1 MNRGRQRTQ
10 RVAGA
15 AFMIGLAV
23 TSSVGAE
30 EKRPAVAKQGGQI
43 LGSFMTGGQIWSSA
57 VHDRSAVRERIC
69 EAAAHGTEGINPS
82 PTTNTVGAGFI
93 PARILRVFP
102 EAHPGTEVNATI

>member
-43 LGSFMTGGQIWSSA
+43 LGSFMTGGVMSTPL
-57 VHDRSAVRERIC
+57 VV
-69 EAAAHGTEGINPS
+69 EGKVIA
-82 PTTNTVGAGFI
+82 GALDNRLLVV
-93 PARILRVFP
+93 A
-102 EAHPGTEVNATI
+102 E